1 MTIQKR
7 TLSKKLKE
15 QLNYNVPPEY
25 ITVYKF
31 YPTENTIW
39 TKNFSNSYIFFYNI
53 NGYLIFNLINDGII
67 YNYKK
72 RRYLFR
78 RIHY

>member
-25 ITVYKF
+25 ITKILIKRKPLALAMGRMSKF
-31 YPTENTIW
+31 ISFIQLKT
-39 TKNFSNSYIFFYNI
+39 F
-53 NGYLIFNLINDGII
+53 
-67 YNYKK
+67 
-72 RRYLFR
+72 
-78 RIHY
+78 